1 MKKLKYFYYRYLYIN
16 PFYLWLKVG
25 DRLKI
30 NGNSYTE
37 MVCELRETKS
47 ILGEKINDTLSKLKR
62 GRKENITNLN
72 KRKDYGNI

>member
-1 MKKLKYFYYRYLYIN
+1 MN

-72 KRKDYGNI
+72 QR